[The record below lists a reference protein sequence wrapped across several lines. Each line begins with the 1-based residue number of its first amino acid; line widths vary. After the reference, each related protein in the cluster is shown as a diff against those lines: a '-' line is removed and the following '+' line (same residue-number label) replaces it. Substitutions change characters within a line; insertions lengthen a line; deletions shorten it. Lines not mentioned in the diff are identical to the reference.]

1 MSELEPM
8 DTELARLFE
17 EERAAHVPEPI
28 ARREVFA
35 RVEKS
40 LLLATLAVG
49 AVKGAAGAGAGASAV
64 TAGLVSNAAKIKVA
78 LLVAV
83 AAAGTFAAGV
93 VVGRTS
99 KSTPSASSTPSSST
113 LVTAVA
119 PASATAPLLVPS
131 SSSSSAA
138 PGISAAPSSDVLPTP
153 ASAAPP
159 VSASAVSAA
168 TDDLPKEQALLDTA
182 RAALARGRPDDALA
196 AIASHASTFPRG
208 RLVEDRD
215 ALAVQAHAAAGHTD
229 EAKARAQRFR
239 ARYPKSIYLPAID
252 RAIAGR

>member
-49 AVKGAAGAGAGASAV
+49 AVKGAAGAGASAV

>member
-1 MSELEPM
+1 MSDLEPM

-17 EERAAHVPEPI
+17 EERAAHVTEPI

-49 AVKGAAGAGAGASAV
+49 AVKGAAAGLGAGSAAA
-64 TAGLVSNAAKIKVA
+64 TGLGSNLAKLKVA
-78 LLVAV
+78 LVL
-83 AAAGTFAAGV
+83 AAAAVGTFAAGV
-93 VVGRTS
+93 VVGRAST
-99 KSTPSASSTPSSST
+99 STPSAPPTPSSST
-113 LVTAVA
+113 VSATVT

-138 PGISAAPSSDVLPTP
+138 PSISAAPSSEVLPPT

-196 AIASHASTFPRG
+196 AVASHAFKFPRG

-252 RAIAGR
+252 RALAGR